1 MSAIVRKIKPYYEN
15 FLQPLINFAVKKRI
29 NPDYITLLGLILVG
43 TGSYF
48 LYTGNKILALIFLTV
63 GALSD
68 SVDGAIARKLGRKS
82 KFGAFLDSTT
92 DRFSDAFPFVSLG
105 LYYSEIGDFSGVLL
119 SFLALITSFGVSY
132 TRARAESLGVN
143 KLGGIFERTER
154 WVILVIGILSGYIK
168 EALLIIFLG
177 SLITVLQRVYETK
190 KFLEE
195 SDEHF

>member
-1 MSAIVRKIKPYYEN
+1 MSTIVRKIKPYYES
-15 FLQPLINFAVKKRI
+15 FLQPLINFAVKKRV
-29 NPDYITLLGLILVG
+29 NPDYITILGLILVA

-48 LYTGNKILALIFLTV
+48 LYAGKKIPALVFLTA

-68 SVDGAIARKLGRKS
+68 SIDGAIARKLGRKS

-92 DRFSDAFPFVSLG
+92 DRFSDALPFVSLG
-105 LYYSEIGDFSGVLL
+105 LYYSETGDSFGLFL

-154 WVILVIGILSGYIK
+154 WIILIFGILSGYIK
-168 EALLIIFLG
+168 EALFIIFLG
-177 SLITVLQRVYETK
+177 SLITVFQRIYETK
-190 KFLEE
+190 KLLEE
-195 SDEHF
+195 KDEHF